1 MAKNR
6 LKVHFTAGDGK
17 GWALDEDL
25 RQIRAALGGLIH
37 ECSAAEAEV
46 IHAPFWQNIAMV
58 APEILKRS
66 FVIAHAD
73 NPPFFYLKQPEF
85 LAGQQQVDLWV
96 ARSCEA
102 LLQFQALGLPAVHI
116 PYTIDPDLFFPIE
129 DKAALRREFGI
140 PENVYVIANF
150 HRDTEG
156 ADLRTPKV
164 QKNPEFMLAILRRL
178 MSEGIPFHVLLAGP
192 RRHWIREALR
202 KEGIPFTYVG
212 KEVAGDDFGINIL
225 DRATLNRLYNAADLY
240 LIPSRWEGGPQ
251 SAMEAAA
258 CRCKIL
264 SVPIG
269 VARDILESKSIFV
282 SSCEA
287 AQRIVADIRRG
298 ELNPTVLQQFER
310 WRASHTMAT
319 LKQGLQELYQQ
330 IPDMDAFHAKRT
342 KSRPLLPISAL
353 GQLFFALWRRIT
365 PVQLPSSVGLNH
377 REGVDA
383 SLDQIMKR
391 VKTLLQDL
399 GITIRMEAGE
409 RVEFVGWP
417 LWNDDEAIRFQWV
430 VPKMS
435 KEELL
440 SHALLIAPSVQD
452 VVNLRSAGV
461 RQPAIAIPFLE
472 TMGKQSDEPLVV
484 EQGDSGASI
493 RVWEALAEGRPVI
506 YPEKSAYYEQ
516 VFHAGLRY
524 SDWDETKRIEAI
536 LHNIESD
543 LKSLIYIPPYS
554 DEQKKLK
561 ALLEH
566 AKKLKHAFK
575 S

>member
-1 MAKNR
+1 
-6 LKVHFTAGDGK
+6 
-17 GWALDEDL
+17 
-25 RQIRAALGGLIH
+25 
-37 ECSAAEAEV
+37 
-46 IHAPFWQNIAMV
+46 
-58 APEILKRS
+58 
-66 FVIAHAD
+66 
-73 NPPFFYLKQPEF
+73 
-85 LAGQQQVDLWV
+85 
-96 ARSCEA
+96 
-102 LLQFQALGLPAVHI
+102 
-116 PYTIDPDLFFPIE
+116 
-129 DKAALRREFGI
+129 
-140 PENVYVIANF
+140 
-150 HRDTEG
+150 
-156 ADLRTPKV
+156 
-164 QKNPEFMLAILRRL
+164 
-178 MSEGIPFHVLLAGP
+178 
-192 RRHWIREALR
+192 
-202 KEGIPFTYVG
+202 
-212 KEVAGDDFGINIL
+212 
-225 DRATLNRLYNAADLY
+225 
-240 LIPSRWEGGPQ
+240 
-251 SAMEAAA
+251 
-258 CRCKIL
+258 
-264 SVPIG
+264 